1 MLRTQFENPQHHT
14 VPVLTSTLNFS
25 EIIFFRGN
33 AQDLLSNH
41 WTTGARRGWRAKVIR
56 VRSHICPDV
65 GQGEDRTWHMT
76 VGSAGVLWWLPL
88 VCALTHPEMS

>member
-41 WTTGARRGWRAKVIR
+41 WTTGARGI
-56 VRSHICPDV
+56 
-65 GQGEDRTWHMT
+65 GEPKSSESDPTYAQTWGRERTEL
-76 VGSAGVLWWLPL
+76 GI
-88 VCALTHPEMS
+88 